1 MSSQP
6 STTTPSLGQ
15 TLGALYI
22 GATLAAILFG
32 ITNLQV
38 LIYYKKYS
46 NDWWLYRYSVA
57 LLWVLDALHVALG
70 THALYFYLID
80 MFGNATGALEK
91 NEWSMNLQ
99 LSLND
104 VIIVYVQGLYAI
116 RLWKLG
122 RHFHKFLPWF
132 VFLAVAAS
140 LGNIIALILSIS
152 LILSR
157 LGSATFMIY
166 EIYIIGNL
174 ISVSTITVRSIYA
187 LFSTIAVAD
196 FIIAFMMCYYLHK
209 SRGDKLFSSS
219 PSNATSSSIRVSY
232 EVKTS
237 VLVWPTLLLIEAT
250 VHVLCSLL
258 SRSAVSQPTQMAESH
273 ETLQYIVW
281 PKSLIFLGID
291 FILPKLYVNS
301 LLAMFN
307 YRRKHSSKT
316 PTQESVGPWVPAVLQ
331 IKRRSS
337 GGRNMEESNISIPLS
352 EIQDTHSPEDKPGNS
367 GGTLDCPV

>member
-46 NDWWLYRYSVA
+46 NDWWLYRYSHCFGLSVIFRPIITTT
-57 LLWVLDALHVALG
+57 LGRVLDALHVALG

-140 LGNIIALILSIS
+140 LGNIMALILSIS

-209 SRGDKLFSSS
+209 SRGDKLFSSTS
-219 PSNATSSSIRVSY
+219 AIVLRLMRLVLVSGLATS
-232 EVKTS
+232 
-237 VLVWPTLLLIEAT
+237 A
-250 VHVLCSLL
+250 CSLL
-258 SRSAVSQPTQMAESH
+258 ALIA
-273 ETLQYIVW
+273 YIVW

-331 IKRRSS
+331 IKRHSS

-352 EIQDTHSPEDKPGNS
+352 EIQDTRSPDDMQGKPK
-367 GGTLDCPV
+367 GTLHCQV

>member
-6 STTTPSLGQ
+6 STSTPSLGG
-15 TLGALYI
+15 TFGALYV
-22 GATLAAILFG
+22 GATFAAILFG

-46 NDWWLYRYSVA
+46 NDWWVYRYSAGSATLVCPSYSWPIITRA
-57 LLWVLDALHVALG
+57 LDRALDALHVAFS

-80 MFGNATGALEK
+80 MFGNAIGALET

-140 LGNIIALILSIS
+140 LGNSNALTLIIGLIMFLP
-152 LILSR
+152 
-157 LGSATFMIY
+157 GTATFMIY
-166 EIYIIGNL
+166 EIYIIGRL
-174 ISVSTITVRSIYA
+174 ISVSTTTVRSIYA

-196 FIIAFMMCYYLHK
+196 FIIAFMMCYYLHR
-209 SRGDKLFSSS
+209 SRGDKLFSSTS
-219 PSNATSSSIRVSY
+219 AIVLRLMRLVLVTGLATS
-232 EVKTS
+232 
-237 VLVWPTLLLIEAT
+237 A
-250 VHVLCSLL
+250 CSLL
-258 SRSAVSQPTQMAESH
+258 ALIA
-273 ETLQYIVW
+273 YIVW
-281 PKSLIFLGID
+281 PKSFIFLGVD

-301 LLAMFN
+301 LLAMLN
-307 YRRKHSSKT
+307 YRRKHSSDMRI
-316 PTQESVGPWVPAVLQ
+316 QECVGPWIPAVLQ
-331 IKRRSS
+331 MNRHRS
-337 GGRNMEESNISIPLS
+337 GGRNTEESNISIPLS
-352 EIQDTHSPEDKPGNS
+352 EIHDTHSPKDMQGN
-367 GGTLDCPV
+367 L

>member
-6 STTTPSLGQ
+6 STTTLSLGQ

-46 NDWWLYRYSVA
+46 NDWWLYIYSVA

-91 NEWSMNLQ
+91 NVWSMNLQ
-99 LSLND
+99 LSLNRD
-104 VIIVYVQGLYAI
+104 HRVRSRVICYPIMETRTTFPQISAL
-116 RLWKLG
+116 
-122 RHFHKFLPWF
+122 
-132 VFLAVAAS
+132 FLAVAAS
-140 LGNIIALILSIS
+140 LG
-152 LILSR
+152 
-157 LGSATFMIY
+157 SATYNCSSIPGSDCTDTNVAVMIY

-209 SRGDKLFSSS
+209 SRGEKSFSSYNVGYSS
-219 PSNATSSSIRVSY
+219 PSNATSSHIRVSY
-232 EVKTS
+232 ECMFS
-237 VLVWPTLLLIEAT
+237 AR
-250 VHVLCSLL
+250 SYRGLL
-258 SRSAVSQPTQMAESH
+258 SLNLPKWQNLTNPCSTS
-273 ETLQYIVW
+273 W

-316 PTQESVGPWVPAVLQ
+316 ATQQSVGPWVPAILQ
-331 IKRRSS
+331 IKRYSS

-352 EIQDTHSPEDKPGNS
+352 EIQDTHSP
-367 GGTLDCPV
+367 